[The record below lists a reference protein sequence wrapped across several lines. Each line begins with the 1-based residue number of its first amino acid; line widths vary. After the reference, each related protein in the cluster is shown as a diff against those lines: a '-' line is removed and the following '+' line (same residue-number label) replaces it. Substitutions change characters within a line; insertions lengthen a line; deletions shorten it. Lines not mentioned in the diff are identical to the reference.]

1 MLRFLTCLG
10 VDHDLRLVA
19 LAGVVC
25 LTAAFTAFRFYRSA
39 RRHAGRLGLAWVLF
53 SGLTTGCGIWA
64 THFIAMLAYKPG
76 VAMGFDAAGTALS
89 LGLAVTVTGIG
100 FGLAVK
106 LRGLPG
112 VVVGGAFLGGGI
124 ALMHYVGMAAFRTA
138 GTLAWSPVYL
148 VVSVVVAVLM
158 GVAALAA
165 AGSARSLRQQALG
178 AGLFTLAICGM
189 HFTGM
194 TAVEILPD
202 PTVIVPNEVMDRGA
216 IVIAVSALAGLIA
229 LAALGAGAIDAFA
242 LSASLNRLKDAV
254 NAIPQAVA
262 IFDSDD
268 RCLMWNARYAE
279 LNGECAHRLAVG
291 VPFSELLKA
300 GLEAGHYPDA
310 RGDEAGWLAGRLEQ
324 RRHGCTMEQANAGDR
339 WMRIE
344 DRRMA
349 DGGTVSVC
357 TDLTDLKR
365 NAIALAKARDEAEL
379 ANRAKS
385 EFLANMS
392 HEIRTPLNGV
402 VGVADVLASTPL
414 SPAQAEMV
422 EMIRASG
429 RSLER
434 LLSDV
439 LDLSRIESGRL
450 EIRPE
455 PFHLSEAARQTAA
468 LYAPLARDKGVTLA
482 LDIGEETDAW
492 VMGDVVRFKQIVANL
507 VSNAVKFTERGEVRL
522 SLHADGVTA
531 CGWRCEVKDSGIGFD
546 PETKERLFGRFQ
558 QADGSV
564 TRRFGGTGLGLA
576 ICRQLSELMGGELDC
591 ESTPGEGATFSFL
604 VEMPRAAA
612 PGEAEP
618 APGPQATDE
627 RALKVLLADDHP
639 TNRKVVELIL
649 GQAGVELIS
658 VEDGLQALEAYRA
671 DAFDVVL
678 MDMQMPVMD
687 GLTATRAIRE
697 WEAEQGRAQTPVVM
711 LTANALPEH
720 VEAGRA
726 AGAERHLTK
735 PISAPA
741 LLAAL
746 AELAQGADAAADP
759 KAAAA

>member
-10 VDHDLRLVA
+10 VDHDLRLVT

-25 LTAAFTAFRFYRSA
+25 LTAALTAFRFYRSA
-39 RRHAGRLGLAWVLF
+39 RRHAGRLGLSWVLF

-64 THFIAMLAYKPG
+64 THFIAMLAYKPT
-76 VAMGFDAAGTALS
+76 VSMGFDTAGTALS

-100 FGLAVK
+100 FGLAVRF
-106 LRGLPG
+106 RGLPG
-112 VVVGGAFLGGGI
+112 IVAGGAFLGCGI
-124 ALMHYVGMAAFRTA
+124 AVMHYTGMAAFRTA
-138 GTLAWSPVYL
+138 GTLTWSLGYVA
-148 VVSVVVAVLM
+148 VSVAVAVLM
-158 GVAALAA
+158 ATAALAA

-202 PTVIVPNEVMDRGA
+202 PSVTVPNAVMDRGA
-216 IVIAVSALAGLIA
+216 MVIAVSSLAGLIA
-229 LAALGAGAIDAFA
+229 LAAAGAGAIDAFA

-291 VPFSELLKA
+291 VPFSELLEA
-300 GLEAGHYPDA
+300 GLQAGHYPEA
-310 RGDEAGWLAGRLEQ
+310 RGDEAAWLAQRLEQ
-324 RRHGCTMEQANAGDR
+324 RRQGCTTEQANAGDR

-365 NAIALAKARDEAEL
+365 NAMALARARDEAEL

-402 VGVADVLASTPL
+402 VGVADVLAKSKL
-414 SPAQAEMV
+414 DPAQAEMV

-455 PFHLSEAARQTAA
+455 PFHLAEAARQTAA
-468 LYAPLARDKGVTLA
+468 LYDPLAQEKGVTLA
-482 LDIGEETDAW
+482 LDIGAETEAW
-492 VMGDVVRFKQIVANL
+492 VMGDVVRFKQVVGNL
-507 VSNAVKFTERGEVRL
+507 VSNAVKFTEAGEVRL
-522 SLHADGVTA
+522 SLHADGVSA
-531 CGWRCEVKDSGIGFD
+531 CGWRCEVADSGIGFD
-546 PETKERLFGRFQ
+546 PATKERLFGRFQ

-576 ICRQLSELMGGELDC
+576 ICRQLAELMGGELEC
-591 ESTPGEGATFSFL
+591 ESTPGEGSSFSFV
-604 VEMPRAAA
+604 VEMPLAAA
-612 PGEAEP
+612 PEATVAEP
-618 APGPQATDE
+618 ASQADG
-627 RALKVLLADDHP
+627 RALTVLLADDHP

-649 GQAGVELIS
+649 AQAGVELTA
-658 VEDGLQALEAYRA
+658 VENGLQALEAFQAGSY
-671 DAFDVVL
+671 DAVL

-687 GLTATRAIRE
+687 GLTATRAIRD
-697 WEAEQGRAQTPVVM
+697 WEAERGQKRTPVVM

-735 PISAPA
+735 PIAAPA
-741 LLAAL
+741 LLGAL
-746 AELAQGADAAADP
+746 SEIAESAEARRAAA
-759 KAAAA
+759 